1 MDRRKYISELVER
14 TGLQI
19 DEDDPIFALVLLNR
33 LVLQDQKTELET
45 LVNQLVK
52 VGGAIR
58 GEVVKQVEAQCNAT
72 LLQLKTEAAE
82 LKTDLEREHAEWR
95 KATRGVL
102 QEEIG
107 GTIGRAAGALKD
119 AHQSIMRPVWTASIV
134 SGVVSGAVVAFAMF
148 ILK

>member
-58 GEVVKQVEAQCNAT
+58 GEVVKQVPRSQKNHNHSNH
-72 LLQLKTEAAE
+72 Q
-82 LKTDLEREHAEWR
+82 TD
-95 KATRGVL
+95 
-102 QEEIG
+102 
-107 GTIGRAAGALKD
+107 
-119 AHQSIMRPVWTASIV
+119 S
-134 SGVVSGAVVAFAMF
+134 
-148 ILK
+148 